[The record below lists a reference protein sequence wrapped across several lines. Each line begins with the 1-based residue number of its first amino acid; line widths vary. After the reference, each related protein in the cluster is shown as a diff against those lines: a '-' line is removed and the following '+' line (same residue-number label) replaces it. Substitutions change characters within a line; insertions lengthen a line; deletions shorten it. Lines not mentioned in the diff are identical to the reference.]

1 MDLELVRS
9 KFRTVMSAV
18 PAPVAVVTAMHDG
31 SPAGATITAFASLSM
46 NPPML
51 LLALGQG
58 STTLATI
65 QHSGR
70 FGVNLLATGQVELS
84 DLFATNKAD
93 KFAHAEWRVE
103 SGVPRLEGVP
113 GWVVCAVS
121 SIIQS
126 GDHAL
131 IVGNVLDA
139 DDVDAERLLYYRRG
153 YARPQR
159 LDARP

>member
-9 KFRTVMSAV
+9 RFRAAMSAV
-18 PAPVAVVTAMHDG
+18 PAPVAVVTAMHEG
-31 SPAGATITAFASLSM
+31 SPAGATVTAFASLSM

-51 LLALGQG
+51 LVALGQG
-58 STTLATI
+58 STTLAMI
-65 QHSGR
+65 QRSGQ
-70 FGVNLLATGQVELS
+70 FGVNLLTTDQVGLS

-93 KFAHAEWRVE
+93 KFAHTGWRAEA
-103 SGVPRLEGVP
+103 GVPRLDGVP
-113 GWVVCAVS
+113 GWVLCAVS

-159 LDARP
+159 LDPRP